1 MEEFNISLVREK
13 IVFTDDEIGED
24 DDNVK
29 APVIIRSN
37 RIFLKLGSSPSLEK
51 VVIRAQNM
59 HTTLRLAGKILY
71 SYYRKGSL
79 LGRDKSFNWTE
90 QWDAVLSSY
99 ERNFNPQIWA
109 AVYVNGGSVFKTRTS
124 PFVDV
129 IEKCALLTIDN
140 YDATMEVT
148 ESALKQIG
156 HAMRIDHAS
165 NVAAILTDT
174 GDSMRCGIIQRTSR
188 KDTTFSFTG
197 TGGDRHNRIVQF
209 IGIAAAYLELFNLRF
224 TIRTLQ
230 EKIRSGEI
238 KKVSPESNQ
247 IRAAIVRQSALNKA
261 IFSHEEIY
269 DIKYR
274 PARPDLFS
282 DM

>member
-1 MEEFNISLVREK
+1 MEDFNISLVREK
-13 IVFTDDEIGED
+13 IVFADDEIGEGVD
-24 DDNVK
+24 SGK

-37 RIFLKLGSSPSLEK
+37 RIFLKLGSAPSVEK

-71 SYYRKGSL
+71 SYYREGSL
-79 LGRDKSFNWTE
+79 LARDPPFDWAA
-90 QWDAVLSSY
+90 QWEAVLSSY
-99 ERNFNPQIWA
+99 EKDFNPKIWT
-109 AVYVNGGSVFKTRTS
+109 AVYVNGKPVFKTTTS

-156 HAMRIDHAS
+156 HAMRIEHAS

-174 GDSMRCGIIQRTSR
+174 GDSMRCGIIHRASS

-197 TGGDRHNRIVQF
+197 TGGEQHNRIVQF
-209 IGIAAAYLELFNLRF
+209 MGIAAAYLELFNLRF

-230 EKIRSGEI
+230 EKIRKGEI
-238 KKVSPESNQ
+238 RKVSPESNQ
-247 IRAAIVRQSALNKA
+247 IRAAVVRQSALSKA
-261 IFSHEEIY
+261 VSSHEEIY

-274 PARPDLFS
+274 PAKPDLFS